1 MINAGFILP
10 HEANRLAYVDGHTAY
25 ETTWAPILWA
35 VNLLQRER
43 SAGRITIEAPNFAR
57 LIEAFDYIDSCNR
70 QIFNHGWVNFP
81 LGNNSMQELVIKL
94 SVVTFCTKLSM

>member
-1 MINAGFILP
+1 MIYFSNSLQTFFD
-10 HEANRLAYVDGHTAY
+10 VQTAY

-43 SAGRITIEAPNFAR
+43 TSGRLTIEAPVYAR

-81 LGNNSMQELVIKL
+81 LGS
-94 SVVTFCTKLSM
+94 CTISYGCQKDFWQ